1 MIGSKLTRSIG
12 TDKLKRVDTGVYET
26 ATAGVEYIS
35 PDQHGECFGI
45 IYRQYH
51 GDKVHGNSITITG
64 ITKLIDFSG
73 RWNTINVYRGLMYDG
88 TATIRIMK
96 STNKIDFVI
105 IGTAPIQEGW
115 VDYVI

>member
-1 MIGSKLTRSIG
+1 MIGSKLTKSIE
-12 TDKLKRVDTGVYET
+12 TDKLKRVDTSIYET

-35 PDQHGECFGI
+35 PDQHGGYFGT

-51 GDKVHGNSITITG
+51 GVKEHGNSITITG
-64 ITKLIDFSG
+64 ITKLIDFGG
-73 RWNTINVYRGLMYDG
+73 RWNTINVYGGLMYDG
-88 TATIRIMK
+88 TATIRILK
-96 STNKIDFVI
+96 GTNKIDFII